1 MAAAS
6 RLSCNSLGCHMA
18 HRCLLAVMSFALLA
32 GCGGKTLDKD
42 GGVILVYQLA
52 EKGAMP
58 PATVATA
65 IRQRLSH
72 LAGRGQLEVKA
83 LDDGKFEVTLI
94 GVSDEELKSAK
105 EMLRAN
111 GALEFRIVALRGE
124 DDELIAAAEEGMPV
138 KDKTRPHAR
147 WVSYDP
153 ERCTP
158 PEKAVTKEEDGKKWM
173 LVIDDELDVTAQTL
187 DYVSPRMDEN
197 GWQLEGS
204 FNPEGAALMQQL
216 TKRNLP
222 QSDKR
227 RQLAVVFDGEAISAP
242 SIQGEIKGK
251 FQITGKFT
259 EDEVRLMAAVLKAG
273 KFPAKLKPEPVSEKK
288 VPPKP

>member
-1 MAAAS
+1 MS
-6 RLSCNSLGCHMA
+6 RSY
-18 HRCLLAVMSFALLA
+18 LLAAMSLALFC

-42 GGVILVYQLA
+42 GGVILVYELA
-52 EKGAMP
+52 EESQTP
-58 PATVATA
+58 PATVVEP

-72 LAGRGQLEVKA
+72 LVPRGQLEVKELA
-83 LDDGKFEVTLI
+83 NKKFEITLI
-94 GVSDEELKSAK
+94 GISDQKLESAK
-105 EMLRAN
+105 KLMRAN
-111 GALEFRIVALRGE
+111 GELEFRIVALRGE
-124 DDELIAAAEEGMPV
+124 DDELIAAAEEGKPV

-158 PEKAVTKEEDGKKWM
+158 PEKAVTKEEDGKKSM

-197 GWQLEGS
+197 GWQLDGS
-204 FNPEGAALMQQL
+204 FNPAGAALMQQL

-259 EDEVRLMAAVLKAG
+259 EDDVRFMAAVLKAG
-273 KFPAKLKPEPVSEKK
+273 KFPARLKPEPVAEKK
-288 VPPKP
+288 VLPKQ